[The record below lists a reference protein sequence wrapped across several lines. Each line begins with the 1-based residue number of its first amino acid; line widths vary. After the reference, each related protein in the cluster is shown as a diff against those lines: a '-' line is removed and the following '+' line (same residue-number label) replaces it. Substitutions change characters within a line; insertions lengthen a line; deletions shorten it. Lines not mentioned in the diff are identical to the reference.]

1 MAGFSG
7 AGEAEIGM
15 LNETVEELNRE
26 KARLTEELQKLPE
39 QNLSDIGILPTN
51 TGSTCLNTVVIKH
64 EQFR

>member
-1 MAGFSG
+1 M
-7 AGEAEIGM
+7 
-15 LNETVEELNRE
+15 EELNCE

-51 TGSTCLNTVVIKH
+51 TGSTCLNTVVIKL